1 MALIV
6 DQDISGEG
14 ELSFSPVALVS
25 GLVNLTA
32 LGPKTTVYGAG
43 STRRVNN
50 AGYFALGYNFA
61 DARSNTESWYHGP
74 LWIPFEHW
82 TFLPYYFTG
91 GIFAERVKWHL
102 VPGTSGYLLL
112 FS

>member
-14 ELSFSPVALVS
+14 EYTFSPVALVS
-25 GLVNLTA
+25 GLVNLTS
-32 LGPKTTVYGAG
+32 LGPKTTVYGTG

-61 DARSNTESWYHGP
+61 DARSTTESWYHAP
-74 LWIPFEHW
+74 MWIPFEHW

-102 VPGTSGYLLL
+102 TPGTSGYLLL